1 MVNDNSKTVEIN
13 RLKSPLKYDDCK
25 VYDSHGNEIKGVE
38 TFSKL
43 QYVIEPDSNILSDD
57 EILEYAPNSK
67 EAAKVRLRRGVG
79 NNSDVML
86 IYDSLPWIIG
96 FYYTILICIA
106 IPVVYGGN
114 KSLMFFV
121 LILAILPLLYLY
133 YIFNLKQYVDK
144 SAKKQVK
151 KSGFPTIGSTREN
164 HESEG
169 LESLKK
175 YADEIEDLKASYDSK
190 ESAVRKLIEKRFEPP
205 QITYERFMTII
216 DKSHDLFYHE
226 AESALNITQ
235 LAVEDTPRVKNELE
249 NKINTLKSII
259 DQIEDLTNELV
270 INISSDDKSDD
281 DVKNLVDDME
291 NLIDSVKDYK

>member
-13 RLKSPLKYDDCK
+13 RLKSPLKYDDYK

-106 IPVVYGGN
+106 IPVFYGGN

-144 SAKKQVK
+144 SAKKQVN
-151 KSGFPTIGSTREN
+151 KSRFTGIGSN
-164 HESEG
+164 QQKHEFEG

-175 YADEIEDLKASYDSK
+175 YADEIEELKATYDSK

-205 QITYERFMTII
+205 QMTYERFMTII
-216 DKSHDLFYHE
+216 DKSHGLFYHE
-226 AESALNITQ
+226 TESALNITR
-235 LAVEDTPRVKNELE
+235 LAIEDTPRVKNELE

-259 DQIEDLTNELV
+259 DQIEELTNELV

>member
-1 MVNDNSKTVEIN
+1 M
-13 RLKSPLKYDDCK
+13 KYEDCK
-25 VYDSHGNEIKGVE
+25 IYDSHGNEIKGVE

-67 EAAKVRLRRGVG
+67 EAAKVRLRKGVG
-79 NNSDVML
+79 SNSDVML
-86 IYDSLPWIIG
+86 IYDFLPWILG

-106 IPVVYGGN
+106 IPVFYGGI

-144 SAKKQVK
+144 SAKKQVN
-151 KSGFPTIGSTREN
+151 KSRFTGIGSN
-164 HESEG
+164 QQKHESEG

-175 YADEIEDLKASYDSK
+175 YADEIEELKATYDSK

-205 QITYERFMTII
+205 QMTYERFMTII

-226 AESALNITQ
+226 TESALNITR
-235 LAVEDTPRVKNELE
+235 LAIEDTPRVKNELE

-259 DQIEDLTNELV
+259 DQIEELTNELV

-281 DVKNLVDDME
+281 DVKNLVDEME

>member
-13 RLKSPLKYDDCK
+13 RLKSPLKYDDYK

-151 KSGFPTIGSTREN
+151 KSGFSTIGSTQEN

-216 DKSHDLFYHE
+216 DKSHGLFYHE